1 MLFECGVL
9 ICNYFLHCQIF
20 MTAYFLKHHQ
30 IFNSLVQFV
39 IHSCYLLKNFI
50 EICIQIMYGLISLD
64 MIKNDDKFSI
74 EFKVRDYECDIQG
87 VVNNANYLHYI
98 EHARHE
104 YLLSK
109 GISFVK
115 FHDEGIDMIVTRIEI
130 DYKYPLRGG
139 DKFIVTVEI
148 QREGNIRLIFNQNIL
163 RVSDASKVI
172 AEAKVTGVATKKG
185 RPIAPPS
192 DILMLLELE

>member
-1 MLFECGVL
+1 M
-9 ICNYFLHCQIF
+9 
-20 MTAYFLKHHQ
+20 
-30 IFNSLVQFV
+30 
-39 IHSCYLLKNFI
+39 I
-50 EICIQIMYGLISLD
+50 E
-64 MIKNDDKFSI
+64 NNEKFCL

-87 VVNNANYLHYI
+87 VVNNANYQHYL

-109 GISFVK
+109 GVSFNE
-115 FHDEGIDMIVTRIEI
+115 FHNEGIDLVVTRVEI

-148 QREGNIRLIFNQNIL
+148 RKEGNIRLAFNQTIL
-163 RVSDASKVI
+163 RIPDKKLIVT
-172 AEAKVTGVATKKG
+172 AKVTGVATKKG

-192 DILMLLELE
+192 NILTPLELE